1 MSLESKYE
9 QYAKTA
15 TVKPKKVERQRYSE
29 EDLQPQNVGGVWR
42 DTPEKVGDALHHMA
56 QQVANE
62 SAQRLQDLQRSRA
75 WAMAGRPYEAL
86 GQSGDYVGGTW
97 YQAPAQIPFWGDD
110 NYLGTGTQFTGGG
123 WDAIEEAFRAAV
135 QKAGGP
141 QYAPN
146 DPRRMEEA
154 PSAPGD
160 KKGPWQTG
168 QFKSYEEP
176 QDPLDKKF
184 ELVRDSIS
192 SSAERR
198 IDDIKSMLGYGLEEI
213 SRQEKALLAGTAS
226 SQEWANDLYEINKL
240 DREANETAISDGF
253 EGDVDQ
259 SNNTLVE
266 LGVQNPT
273 VYTDKPKNSTEA
285 LLQGVYNSSA
295 QTINEL
301 RASRSWFDSK
311 LDEINRT
318 GLSRE
323 KSRLIQDTSQMI
335 QGVEQ
340 SLADDLLELDV
351 MLLEKEISEEE
362 AATASAQRLQ
372 AAEAIA
378 EELNTRADFVLA
390 AWDADVLKSYATN
403 VWEPDNTYW
412 PAEVLL
418 QDPAFAGQMLP
429 LDVIKEL
436 QNIKIANDKAEREAF
451 KFTEQYG

>member
-1 MSLESKYE
+1 MAVTNKHEE
-9 QYAKTA
+9 YAKST
-15 TVKPKKVERQRYSE
+15 TVTPKKVERQRYSE

-42 DTPEKVGDALHHMA
+42 NTPTQVGDALHYMA

-62 SAQRLQDLQRSRA
+62 SAQRLQDLRRSYA
-75 WAMAGRPYEAL
+75 WAMAGAPQTVVGAE
-86 GQSGDYVGGTW
+86 GGYVDGVWRQQPET
-97 YQAPAQIPFWGDD
+97 IPFWGDD

-123 WDAIEEAFRAAV
+123 VDEAFQAAV

-198 IDDIKSMLGYGLEEI
+198 IDDIRSMLGYGLEEI

-240 DREANETAISDGF
+240 DREANETAISEGF

-259 SNNTLVE
+259 SINTLTE

-340 SLADDLLELDV
+340 SLADDLLELDM
-351 MLLEKEISEEE
+351 MLLEKEISEED
-362 AATASAQRLQ
+362 AASASAQRLQ